1 MTTADATTESITQT
15 AQPIGYMLAMK
26 YPEPRGWEADW
37 DMEVHPTVEAAWE
50 EAKRANGED
59 WAADVE
65 RYGLTEANVR
75 DADYVP
81 FALVPVALETRA

>member
-1 MTTADATTESITQT
+1 MTTVDTTTENTAQT
-15 AQPIGYMLAMK
+15 SQPIGYMLVMK
-26 YPEPRGWEADW
+26 YPDSRGWEADW
-37 DMEVHPTVEAAWE
+37 DGAVHGTLEDAWD
-50 EAKRANGED
+50 EAKYANGEE

-81 FALVPVALETRA
+81 YALVPVTLK